1 MFLPIFNKPPSAIRD
16 QKNHH
21 TAIQGAAPSPTNLDM
36 PLHLVVPGDLG
47 QWSNIA
53 KQLWMVSRCFIWFGM
68 MKLFILFFVG
78 CVYVECCMYYI
89 YNIYI
94 YTYEDSRMESSI
106 LKKSGYFAVQFGQ
119 DLSMKPLDLCLRST
133 AKATKKQLFFWKG

>member
-53 KQLWMVSRCFIWFGM
+53 KQL
-68 MKLFILFFVG
+68 
-78 CVYVECCMYYI
+78 
-89 YNIYI
+89 
-94 YTYEDSRMESSI
+94 
-106 LKKSGYFAVQFGQ
+106 
-119 DLSMKPLDLCLRST
+119 
-133 AKATKKQLFFWKG
+133 